1 MITLPSFPRLIPS
14 VRRQFEAA
22 RSYSESLR
30 SWSGQAT
37 ADVQL
42 RKLQGVWSD
51 CISDVP
57 YYRNLVN
64 RGKAPDEINSWDDFR
79 KLPALDR
86 PTLKENASAF
96 IRDSGP
102 PDGTVSTAGSTG
114 QPVKLGTWRHEGEPI
129 RVAKLVPWVR
139 LGYTLD
145 SRVYLIWGH
154 AHLLGTSWRR
164 YVNHAIRKAKDCALG
179 YTRVDAYTMNAAKC
193 EKIAREIIQLR
204 PVGLIGYA
212 AVLDLLARQT
222 TPFHDQL
229 RAAGLRFVMSCA
241 EPPPR
246 EDTFALLRRIFGCPI
261 LQEFGGVDF
270 GHVAFKVDD
279 EPFQVFPDMNILE
292 ADPGSDEQGGRAAL
306 VTTLYPRYTPLIR
319 YRQGDLLR
327 GVRQQEHG
335 HVFEFTEL
343 CGRINDTIRLDDGT
357 SIHSVA
363 LVHCFKDEDS
373 IFNVQLVLTNQGPV
387 FSLVARGP
395 LADAEERRVRHR
407 LAQIHPSLS
416 RARFEIVSDLQ
427 TNRAGKRRWFI
438 DQRSNLGAGL
448 SGVKAEVRAISPTSA
463 SRGCR

>member
-1 MITLPSFPRLIPS
+1 MIALPNLSRLIPS
-14 VRRQFEAA
+14 VRRQFETA

-30 SWSGQAT
+30 SWNGQAT

-42 RKLQGVWSD
+42 RELQKVWND

-57 YYRNLVN
+57 YYRNLVSG
-64 RGKAPDEINSWDDFR
+64 GKAPRQINSWDDFHG
-79 KLPALDR
+79 LPALDR

-96 IRDSGP
+96 VRDSGP

-114 QPVKLGTWRHEGEPI
+114 QPVKIGAWSHEGNPVRI
-129 RVAKLVPWVR
+129 AKLVPWVR
-139 LGYTLD
+139 LGYTPN
-145 SRVYLIWGH
+145 SRLYLIWGH
-154 AHLLGTSWRR
+154 AHLLGTGWRR
-164 YVNHAIRKAKDCALG
+164 YVNHAIRKAKDFALG
-179 YTRVDAYTMNAAKC
+179 YQRVDAYTMTPAKY
-193 EKIAREIIQLR
+193 EEIARDIIRLR
-204 PVGLIGYA
+204 PAGLIGYA

-222 TPFHDQL
+222 AAFHDQL

-246 EDTFALLRRIFGCPI
+246 EDTFSLLRGIFGCPI

-270 GHVAFKVDD
+270 GHVACKVDD

-292 ADPGSDEQGGRAAL
+292 AGAAVDDQGGRGAL

-335 HVFEFTEL
+335 HVYEFTEL

-363 LVHCFKDEDS
+363 LVHCFKDEES
-373 IFNVQLVLTNQGPV
+373 IFNVQLVLTDQGPV

-395 LADAEERRVRHR
+395 LTDGEEKRIRHR
-407 LAQIHPSLS
+407 LAQIHPALS

-427 TNRAGKRRWFI
+427 TNRAGKRRWLI
-438 DQRSNLGAGL
+438 DQRSEPLHNEDHFTQQL
-448 SGVKAEVRAISPTSA
+448 T
-463 SRGCR
+463 